1 MLKNQHKNT
10 ILLVDDN
17 TDNLQFLSY
26 ILSDNDWQIAVLTDG
41 ETAIAQVE
49 YNPPDLILLDVMMP
63 GIDGFE
69 TCRRLKANPQ
79 TQDIPVIFMTAL
91 SDNKVKGLN
100 LGAVDYITK
109 PFQEEEVLARVK
121 VHLKLHSLSKTL
133 EKQNVLLKQFNID
146 LEQKVA
152 ERTHDLK
159 QAQVQLVQSEKMSSL
174 GQLIA
179 GVAYEINH
187 PVSSILGNLTHAEE
201 YIYNLI
207 DHLNLYQQLFPK
219 KAEIDKHAQK
229 IDLEYLRSDLPNL
242 ISSMKM
248 GTERISEIS
257 TSLRAFSRSDTS
269 PKEAVNIHEGLD
281 STLLILKHRLRA
293 NAKHPTIEII
303 KEYGHLPLVKC
314 YPGHLN
320 QVFMNIIANA
330 IDALEESNFGRSY
343 AEISDRPNVINI
355 RTQVSSNNNSVVIR
369 IKDNGNGMSDE
380 VKERVFD
387 PFFTTKSPGNGAG
400 LGLAISYKIIVEKHG
415 GSLRASSIPGRGT
428 ELVIEIP
435 LSVASN

>member
-1 MLKNQHKNT
+1 MLQNQHKNT

-41 ETAIAQVE
+41 KTAIAQVE

-63 GIDGFE
+63 GLDGFE

-133 EKQNVLLKQFNID
+133 EKQNVLLKQFNIE

-179 GVAYEINH
+179 GVAYEINN
-187 PVSSILGNLTHAEE
+187 PVSSIFGNLTHAEE

-242 ISSMKM
+242 ISSMKI

-293 NAKHPTIEII
+293 NSKHPTIEII
-303 KEYGHLPLVKC
+303 KEYGDLPLVKC

-330 IDALEESNFGRSY
+330 IDALEESNCGRSY

-355 RTQVSSNNNSVVIR
+355 RTEVSANNNSVVIR

-387 PFFTTKSPGNGAG
+387 PFFTTKPPGNGAG

>member
-1 MLKNQHKNT
+1 MLQNQHKNT

-63 GIDGFE
+63 GLDGFE

-109 PFQEEEVLARVK
+109 PFQEEEVLARMK
-121 VHLKLHSLSKTL
+121 VHLKLHSLSKKL
-133 EKQNVLLKQFNID
+133 EKQNVLLKQFNIE

-179 GVAYEINH
+179 GVAYEINN
-187 PVSSILGNLTHAEE
+187 PISSIFGNLTHAEE

-293 NAKHPTIEII
+293 NSKHPTIEII
-303 KEYGHLPLVKC
+303 KEYGDLPLVKC

-330 IDALEESNFGRSY
+330 VDALEESNFGRSY

-355 RTQVSSNNNSVVIR
+355 RTEVSANNNSVVIR

-387 PFFTTKSPGNGAG
+387 PFFTTKPPGNGAG